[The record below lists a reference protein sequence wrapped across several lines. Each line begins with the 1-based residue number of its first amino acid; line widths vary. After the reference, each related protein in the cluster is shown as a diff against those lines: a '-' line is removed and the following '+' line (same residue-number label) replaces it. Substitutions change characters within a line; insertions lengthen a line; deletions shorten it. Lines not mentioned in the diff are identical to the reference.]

1 MENKTIDESRQ
12 GEVLDLALETNKGGK
27 KLFLESYGCA
37 MNFSDSEI
45 VASILKD
52 QGYTTTTNMN
62 EADVIFVNTCAIRDN
77 AEQRVRQRLHDYRK
91 AKRASRSQS
100 LS

>member
-1 MENKTIDESRQ
+1 
-12 GEVLDLALETNKGGK
+12 
-27 KLFLESYGCA
+27 

-77 AEQRVRQRLHDYRK
+77 AEQRVRQRFMII
-91 AKRASRSQS
+91 AKLKEPSPKW
-100 LS
+100 